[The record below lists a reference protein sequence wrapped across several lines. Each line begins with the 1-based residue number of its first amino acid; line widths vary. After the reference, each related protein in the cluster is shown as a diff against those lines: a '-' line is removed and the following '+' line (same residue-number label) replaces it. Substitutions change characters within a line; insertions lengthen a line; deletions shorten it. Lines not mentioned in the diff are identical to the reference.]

1 MTNLTNASLAT
12 QYALVHAEV
21 EAAKAKLEA
30 LREAI
35 LKQGMER
42 IEGDRCYV
50 MVSLSERSTVDVKAA
65 RRELSAEQL
74 LAAAKTFDADVIRD
88 LAADKAGSIIKTK
101 LCESVLLRH
110 TEG

>member
-1 MTNLTNASLAT
+1 MTDLTNASLAT
-12 QYALVHAEV
+12 QYAIVHAEV

-30 LREAI
+30 LREEI

-42 IEGDRCYV
+42 IDGDRCYV
-50 MVSLSERSTVDVKAA
+50 MVSLSERTTVDEKAA
-65 RRELSAEQL
+65 RRELSPAQL
-74 LAAAKTFDADVIRD
+74 ALAAKTFDAKIIRK
-88 LAADKAGSIIKTK
+88 LAGDKVGEIIKTK